1 MLRARGKVRKLHDK
15 RVFAIKY
22 LNPTWNRA
30 LENLYEE
37 RVYRFHDCR
46 SSFVTNMA
54 SFGVVGEYR
63 RKITGHASKDVHEDY
78 LQPTLEDLY
87 REVMKVYDGL
97 VAEESDRGH
106 SKVSTS
112 GDKKGR

>member
-1 MLRARGKVRKLHDK
+1 M
-15 RVFAIKY
+15 FAIKY

-30 LENLYEE
+30 IENLYGE
-37 RVYRFHDCR
+37 RTYRFHDCR

-54 SFGVVGEYR
+54 SFAVVGEYR

-97 VAEESDRGH
+97 VAEETVEGLGSL
-106 SKVSTS
+106 
-112 GDKKGR
+112 